1 MLHRI
6 LTLAMLGMLI
16 ALLSASVS
24 AQGGGNRAAL
34 VVSYGDG
41 RVDTKCVA
49 FSEAEITGEELLK
62 RTGLTT
68 IMDYSFS
75 LGAAVCSI
83 GGQGCAYPKEDCFC
97 KCQGA
102 SCQFWAYHL
111 WNGAAWDFSPVGA
124 SSQQVKNGALVG
136 WVWGKG
142 SLGAGGVPPP
152 AVTFDQICTSPTA
165 TPTVT
170 ATPTRTPSPTP
181 ITPVALSGQTA
192 TPIPASGNPPE
203 VQFNAAA
210 STVNAGACTV
220 LQWVTWEAQQISLD
234 GAAVAG
240 QDRREVCPQTTQR
253 YVLTASNPAGQARR
267 ELTISVVGAAQPTQ
281 PAPPTAPPA
290 TSVGSNS
297 QTSPLP
303 TPIATRPAE
312 STARPIPVPLPQPT
326 APNAAAAASAAAA
339 PSAASLGA
347 VVHAQSAPT
356 EMSTR
361 PPAATSVAVAV
372 PTLDLSSL
380 LTPTATR
387 AAVRRPVAEGQPTPT
402 SILMARVGSSD
413 DPARPGPNISPAS
426 TQRPASPE
434 RGFRMALLPGYGAY
448 VLMAAMLVGTGAVV
462 VRRKRET

>member
-1 MLHRI
+1 MLR
-6 LTLAMLGMLI
+6 LTSTLLVLLGLI
-16 ALLSASVS
+16 GLLPASVS

-34 VVSYGDG
+34 VVRAGDG
-41 RVDTKCVA
+41 SVQTKCVSFVEPA
-49 FSEAEITGEELLK
+49 ISGEELLN
-62 RTGLTT
+62 RSGMTVVSNPNFGL
-68 IMDYSFS
+68 
-75 LGAAVCSI
+75 GGAVCSI
-83 GGQGCAYPKEDCFC
+83 NGYGCAFPSQDCFC
-97 KCQGA
+97 KCQGVK
-102 SCQFWAYHL
+102 CEYWAYYH
-111 WNGAAWDFSPVGA
+111 WVGGAWQYSQVGA
-124 SSQQVKNGALVG
+124 TGYQVKNGALEG
-136 WVWGKG
+136 WSWGQG
-142 SLGAGGVPPP
+142 NFSSGTIPPT
-152 AVTFDQICTSPTA
+152 VKFEDICTSPTA

-181 ITPVALSGQTA
+181 TAVASSGQTA

-203 VQFNAAA
+203 VQFSAAA

-267 ELTISVVGAAQPTQ
+267 ELTISVIGAAAQPTQ
-281 PAPPTAPPA
+281 PAPPA

-312 STARPIPVPLPQPT
+312 STAKPIPTPLTQPT
-326 APNAAAAASAAAA
+326 APNAAAASSAAAA

-347 VVHAQSAPT
+347 VVHAQSTPT
-356 EMSTR
+356 ELPTR
-361 PPAATSVAVAV
+361 PPAVTSVAVAAL
-372 PTLDLSSL
+372 TLDLRGL

-387 AAVRRPVAEGQPTPT
+387 AAVRRQIAEGQPTPT

-413 DPARPGPNISPAS
+413 DPTRPGPNISPAS

-462 VRRKRET
+462 VRRKRDA